1 MNPTPQKIEENMKYL
16 IRGQNMVQNR
26 ADTLPYIMHAQN
38 KQIYKMYTSLRPPD
52 VPNNLLNKAIF
63 KQKT

>member
-1 MNPTPQKIEENMKYL
+1 
-16 IRGQNMVQNR
+16 MVQNR

-63 KQKT
+63 KQKK